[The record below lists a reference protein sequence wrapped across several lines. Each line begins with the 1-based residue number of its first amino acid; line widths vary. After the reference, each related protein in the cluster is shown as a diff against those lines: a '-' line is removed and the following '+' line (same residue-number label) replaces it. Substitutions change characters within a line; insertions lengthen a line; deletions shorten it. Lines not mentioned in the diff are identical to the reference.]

1 MILNIQYGGVSV
13 NLKSKLILFTISICI
28 ISILC
33 IFIINY
39 MVAIDQLKNE
49 VKGKIEA
56 EVCLAILKYNF
67 GHQKCNYQYTFF
79 YLINEL
85 VIR

>member
-1 MILNIQYGGVSV
+1 
-13 NLKSKLILFTISICI
+13 
-28 ISILC
+28 
-33 IFIINY
+33 

-67 GHQKCNYQYTFF
+67 WPSKVQLPVHLFLLN
-79 YLINEL
+79 
-85 VIR
+85 

>member
-33 IFIINY
+33 ISIINY

-67 GHQKCNYQYTFF
+67 WPSKVQLPVHLFLLN
-79 YLINEL
+79 
-85 VIR
+85 